1 MIPETL
7 PKVKFINIYI
17 TGISHVLTS
26 KISRATKYF
35 CKSVSFCTSVHK
47 QLLFHL
53 ELEKNIESSNPEK
66 FLKVTFVFLQ
76 GFKVLDNSV
85 TDGQDVSNVLSR
97 HPVV

>member
-17 TGISHVLTS
+17 TEISLVLTS

-35 CKSVSFCTSVHK
+35 CESVSFCTSVT
-47 QLLFHL
+47 QTFAVSFGA
-53 ELEKNIESSNPEK
+53 EKKIESSNPEK
-66 FLKVTFVFLQ
+66 FLKVTFVFLE

-85 TDGQDVSNVLSR
+85 TDGQEVSNVLSR

>member
-17 TGISHVLTS
+17 TEISLLKLVEQPNIFVNQYHFVQAL
-26 KISRATKYF
+26 
-35 CKSVSFCTSVHK
+35 HK

-66 FLKVTFVFLQ
+66 FLKVTFVFLE

-85 TDGQDVSNVLSR
+85 TDGQEVSNVLGR